1 MPDWYADEEEA
12 RIHRYEKSIRAQ
24 AEQYG
29 ARLPEPLIRSLA
41 TSQALAY
48 LHHRETLRA
57 LSDAMWCARDNK
69 RRGEHRREG
78 DK

>member
-12 RIHRYEKSIRAQ
+12 HIHRYEKSIRAQ
-24 AEQYG
+24 AAQYD

-57 LSDAMWCARDNK
+57 LIDATRNTRDNK
-69 RRGEHRREG
+69 RRGEHRREEEP
-78 DK
+78 